1 VGILGPVKVVVHDR
15 TGELPAQLRAYAE
28 RKLERLSR
36 HFDRVVE
43 AEVEFDRERRKS
55 QEPAHT
61 VQVIV
66 RTDGRRHPL
75 AQAAEQ
81 AGQPR
86 AAFDLAIDKLDRQ
99 VVKLKEKIKG
109 ERKKAAQEASVQQ
122 TALTVEAVAAP
133 APERIRVRLRPETL
147 EVAERELD
155 AAGHRFRVYL
165 DEDTG
170 EVAVLYRRQDGSIAV
185 IEPVVG

>member
-1 VGILGPVKVVVHDR
+1 MKVVVHDR

-28 RKLERLSR
+28 RKLGRLSR

-75 AQAAEQ
+75 AQAVEQ
-81 AGQPR
+81 AGEAR

-109 ERKKAAQEASVQQ
+109 ERKRAAQEA
-122 TALTVEAVAAP
+122 AAAAVAP
-133 APERIRVRLRPETL
+133 APVPTLPEHAAVERRRVHLRPQTVE
-147 EVAERELD
+147 EAERDL
-155 AAGHRFRVYL
+155 AANGHQFRVYL

-170 EVAVLYRRQDGSIAV
+170 EVGVLYRRQDGSMAV
-185 IEPVVG
+185 IEPVAG